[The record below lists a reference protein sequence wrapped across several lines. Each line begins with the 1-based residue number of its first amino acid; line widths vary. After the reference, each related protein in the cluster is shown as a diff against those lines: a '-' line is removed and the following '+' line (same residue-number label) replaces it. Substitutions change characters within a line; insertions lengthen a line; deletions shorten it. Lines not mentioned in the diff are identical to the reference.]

1 MNISEQEKDQLL
13 ALARDSIA
21 HGLEHGRA
29 IKPVSSQFDENL
41 QQVAACFVTLTMA
54 HNLRGC
60 IGHLSAI
67 QPLFEDVAENAFSAA
82 FNDPRFPQLRQ
93 DELNRVEIEI
103 SILTPSTPME
113 FTDEA
118 DLLNQIE
125 PGIDGLIL
133 EDGYYRGTFLP
144 TVWESLPDKRDFW
157 KHLKMKAGLPVSHW
171 SDTLKVSRYHTI
183 SFAEHG

>member
-1 MNISEQEKDQLL
+1 MKISEQEQDQLL
-13 ALARDSIA
+13 ALARESIA
-21 HGLEHGRA
+21 HGLKYGRA
-29 IKPVSSQFDENL
+29 VEPASSEYDDNL
-41 QQVAACFVTLTMA
+41 KQSAACFVTLTESD
-54 HNLRGC
+54 NLRGC

-82 FNDPRFPQLRQ
+82 FKDPRFPELRE
-93 DELNRVEIEI
+93 DELERIDIEI

-118 DLLNQIE
+118 DLLAQIE
-125 PGIDGLIL
+125 EGIDGLIL

-144 TVWESLPDKRDFW
+144 TVWESLPDKQDFW

-183 SFAEHG
+183 SFSE